1 MPIHYFRIMHL
12 FFAPDL
18 SASEFYLPDEETHHF
33 IHVLR
38 FSQGKQIQVTDGKGN
53 RALCEAVQ
61 VSKKQVLLNVLEK
74 EFFPKPTRKLHVA
87 IAPTK
92 NMDRLEWF
100 VEKATELGIAEIT
113 PIICRH
119 SERKTLKLER
129 IQKLVVAAAR
139 QSQHYYFPVVNSE
152 IAFDKFLDSVN
163 TNEVSTF
170 IAHCVDAE
178 KQVARDLADARHAVV
193 LIGPEGDFS
202 PEEIEMALSKGYQA
216 LSLGNSRLRTETA
229 GLKAVAAFNL

>member
-1 MPIHYFRIMHL
+1 MHL

-38 FSQGKQIQVTDGKGN
+38 FSQGKQIEVTDGNGT
-53 RALCEAVQ
+53 RALCEAIQ

-74 EFFPKPTRKLHVA
+74 EIFPVPARKLHVA

-92 NMDRLEWF
+92 NIDRFEWF

-129 IQKLVVAAAR
+129 IQKLVVSAAR
-139 QSQHYYFPVVNSE
+139 QSQHYYFPIVNEECSFE
-152 IAFDKFLDSVN
+152 KLLESQKV
-163 TNEVSTF
+163 NEVANF
-170 IAHCVDAE
+170 IAHCVE
-178 KQVARDLADARHAVV
+178 SQKQEARDLYSIPSALV

-202 PEEIEMALSKGYQA
+202 PEEIEKALSMGYKA

>member
-1 MPIHYFRIMHL
+1 MHL
-12 FFAPDL
+12 FYAPDISSDQFL
-18 SASEFYLPDEETHHF
+18 LPEEETHHF
-33 IHVLR
+33 VHVLR
-38 FSQGKQIQVTDGKGN
+38 FSQGKEIEVTDGKGT

-61 VSKKQVLLNVLEK
+61 VSKKQVQLQVLKK
-74 EFFPKPTRKLHVA
+74 EIFPASNRRLHVA

-92 NMDRLEWF
+92 NIDRYEWF
-100 VEKATELGIAEIT
+100 VEKATEMGIAEIT
-113 PIICRH
+113 PIICQH

-139 QSQHYYFPVVNSE
+139 QSQHYYFPVVNAE
-152 IAFDKFLDSVN
+152 ISFDTFLAAVRGKESAA
-163 TNEVSTF
+163 F
-170 IAHCVDAE
+170 IAHCAEAE
-178 KQVARDLADARHAVV
+178 KDHARELALITTAVV

-202 PEEIEMALSKGYQA
+202 PEEIEKALQQGYRA

>member
-1 MPIHYFRIMHL
+1 MHL
-12 FFAPDL
+12 FFAPDI
-18 SASEFYLPDEETHHF
+18 SAAEFYLPDEETHHF

-38 FSQGKQIQVTDGKGN
+38 FSQGKQIEVTDGNGT
-53 RALCEAVQ
+53 RALCEAIQ

-74 EFFPKPTRKLHVA
+74 EIFPVPARKLHVA

-92 NMDRLEWF
+92 NIDRFEWF

-129 IQKLVVAAAR
+129 IQKLVVSAAR
-139 QSQHYYFPVVNSE
+139 QSQHYYFPIVNEECSFE
-152 IAFDKFLDSVN
+152 KLLESQKGKSAAN
-163 TNEVSTF
+163 F
-170 IAHCVDAE
+170 IAHCVE
-178 KQVARDLADARHAVV
+178 SQKQEARDLSSIPHALV

-202 PEEIEMALSKGYQA
+202 PEEIEKALSMGFKA

>member
-1 MPIHYFRIMHL
+1 MHL

-18 SASEFYLPDEETHHF
+18 AASEFYLPDEETHHF

-38 FSQGKQIQVTDGKGN
+38 FSQGKQIEVTDGNGT
-53 RALCEAVQ
+53 RALCEAIQ

-74 EFFPKPTRKLHVA
+74 EIFPVPARKLHVA

-92 NMDRLEWF
+92 NIDRFEWF

-129 IQKLVVAAAR
+129 IQKLVVSAAR
-139 QSQHYYFPVVNSE
+139 QSQHYYFPIVNEECSFEKLLESQQVNEVVN
-152 IAFDKFLDSVN
+152 
-163 TNEVSTF
+163 F
-170 IAHCVDAE
+170 IAHCVE
-178 KQVARDLADARHAVV
+178 SPKQEARDLYSIPSALV

-202 PEEIEMALSKGYQA
+202 AEEIEKALSMGYKA

>member
-1 MPIHYFRIMHL
+1 MHL

-18 SASEFYLPDEETHHF
+18 PDSEFYLPDEETHHF

-38 FSQGKQIQVTDGKGN
+38 FSQGKQIEVTDGLGT
-53 RALCEAVQ
+53 RALCEAIH
-61 VSKKQVLLNVLEK
+61 VSKKEVLLKVLKK
-74 EFFPKPTRKLHVA
+74 EIFPTPSRKLHVA

-92 NMDRLEWF
+92 NIDRFEWF

-113 PIICRH
+113 PLICRH
-119 SERKTLKLER
+119 SERRTLKPDR

-139 QSQHYYFPVVNSE
+139 QSQHYYFPVLNSE
-152 IAFDKFLDSVN
+152 MNFDKFLESINVK
-163 TNEVSTF
+163 EGSAF
-170 IAHCVDAE
+170 IAHCEETE
-178 KQVARDLADARHAVV
+178 KVEAKELAAAVNAVV

-202 PEEIEMALSKGYQA
+202 SEEIEIALKKGFKS
-216 LSLGNSRLRTETA
+216 LSLGRPRLRTETA

>member
-1 MPIHYFRIMHL
+1 M
-12 FFAPDL
+12 
-18 SASEFYLPDEETHHF
+18 
-33 IHVLR
+33 
-38 FSQGKQIQVTDGKGN
+38 TDGKGA
-53 RALCEAVQ
+53 RALCEAIQ
-61 VSKKQVLLNVLEK
+61 VSKKQVLLNLLEK
-74 EFFPKPTRKLHVA
+74 EIFPVPARKLHVA

-92 NMDRLEWF
+92 NIDRFEWF

-129 IQKLVVAAAR
+129 IQKLVVSAAR
-139 QSQHYYFPVVNSE
+139 QSQHYYFPIVNEECS
-152 IAFDKFLDSVN
+152 FDKLLESQKGKGAAN
-163 TNEVSTF
+163 F
-170 IAHCVDAE
+170 IAHCVE
-178 KQVARDLADARHAVV
+178 SQKQEARDLSSIPRALV

-202 PEEIEMALSKGYQA
+202 PEEIEKALSMGYKA

>member
-1 MPIHYFRIMHL
+1 MHL

-18 SASEFYLPDEETHHF
+18 SASEFYLPEEETHHF

-38 FSQGKQIQVTDGKGN
+38 FSQGKQIEVTDGVGS
-53 RALCEAVQ
+53 RAFCEAIQ

-74 EFFPKPTRKLHVA
+74 EVLPVPTRKLHVA

-92 NMDRLEWF
+92 NIDRFEWF
-100 VEKATELGIAEIT
+100 VEKATELGVAEIT
-113 PIICRH
+113 PLICRH

-129 IQKLVVAAAR
+129 IQKLVVSAAR
-139 QSQHYYFPVVNSE
+139 QSQHYYFPIVNSE
-152 IAFDKFLDSVN
+152 IAFDKFLESVN
-163 TNEVSTF
+163 TNEVSNF
-170 IAHCVDAE
+170 IAHCVDAKKE
-178 KQVARDLADARHAVV
+178 DARNLADITNAIV

-202 PEEIEMALSKGYQA
+202 LVEIEASLKKGFKA

>member
-1 MPIHYFRIMHL
+1 MHL

-18 SASEFYLPDEETHHF
+18 SAPEFYLPEEETHHF

-38 FSQGKQIQVTDGKGN
+38 FAQGKQIEVTDGLGT
-53 RALCEAVQ
+53 RALCEAIQ
-61 VSKKQVLLNVLEK
+61 VSKKQVLLNILGK
-74 EFFPKPTRKLHVA
+74 KTFPVPDRKLHVA

-92 NMDRLEWF
+92 NMDRFEWF

-113 PIICRH
+113 PVICRH

-129 IQKLVVAAAR
+129 ILKLVVSAAR
-139 QSQHYYFPVVNSE
+139 QSQHYYFPIVNAE
-152 IAFDKFLDSVN
+152 NTFDKFLESVN
-163 TNEVSTF
+163 LNAVSAF
-170 IAHCVDAE
+170 IAHCEDSE
-178 KQVARDLADARHAVV
+178 KLAARELAAATNALV

-202 PEEIEMALSKGYQA
+202 RDEIEGALKKGFKA
-216 LSLGNSRLRTETA
+216 LSLGDSRLRTETA

>member
-1 MPIHYFRIMHL
+1 M
-12 FFAPDL
+12 
-18 SASEFYLPDEETHHF
+18 
-33 IHVLR
+33 
-38 FSQGKQIQVTDGKGN
+38 
-53 RALCEAVQ
+53 
-61 VSKKQVLLNVLEK
+61 EK
-74 EFFPKPTRKLHVA
+74 EIFPVPARKLHVA

-92 NMDRLEWF
+92 NIDRFEWF

-129 IQKLVVAAAR
+129 IQKLMISAAR
-139 QSQHYYFPVVNSE
+139 QSQHYYFPMVNAEVS
-152 IAFDKFLDSVN
+152 FDLFLDSLDGSGS
-163 TNEVSTF
+163 STF
-170 IAHCVDAE
+170 IAHCEEAE
-178 KQVARDLADARHAVV
+178 KQEARELASTTNAIV

-202 PEEIEMALSKGYQA
+202 HEEIEKAMKKGFKA

>member
-1 MPIHYFRIMHL
+1 MHL

-38 FSQGKQIQVTDGKGN
+38 FPQGKQIEVTDGNGT
-53 RALCEAVQ
+53 RALCEAIQ
-61 VSKKQVLLNVLEK
+61 VSKKQVLLNLLEK
-74 EFFPKPTRKLHVA
+74 EIFPVPARKLHVA

-92 NMDRLEWF
+92 NIDRFEWF

-129 IQKLVVAAAR
+129 IQKLVVSAAR
-139 QSQHYYFPVVNSE
+139 QSQHYYFPIVNEECSFE
-152 IAFDKFLDSVN
+152 KLLESQKGKGAAN
-163 TNEVSTF
+163 F
-170 IAHCVDAE
+170 IAHCVE
-178 KQVARDLADARHAVV
+178 SQKQEARDLCSIPSALV

-202 PEEIEMALSKGYQA
+202 PEEIEKALSMGYKA

>member
-1 MPIHYFRIMHL
+1 MHL

-38 FSQGKQIQVTDGKGN
+38 FSQGKHIEVTDGKGA
-53 RALCEAVQ
+53 RALCEAIQ
-61 VSKKQVLLNVLEK
+61 VSKKQVLLNLLEK
-74 EFFPKPTRKLHVA
+74 EIFPVPARKLHVA

-92 NMDRLEWF
+92 NIDRFEWF

-129 IQKLVVAAAR
+129 IQKLVVSAAR
-139 QSQHYYFPVVNSE
+139 QSQHYYFPIVNEECS
-152 IAFDKFLDSVN
+152 FDKLLESQKG
-163 TNEVSTF
+163 NEVANF
-170 IAHCVDAE
+170 IAHCVE
-178 KQVARDLADARHAVV
+178 SQKQEARDLSSITRALV

-202 PEEIEMALSKGYQA
+202 PEEIEKALSMGFKA

>member
-1 MPIHYFRIMHL
+1 MHL

-38 FSQGKQIQVTDGKGN
+38 FSQGKQIEVTDGNGT
-53 RALCEAVQ
+53 RALCEAIQ

-74 EFFPKPTRKLHVA
+74 EIFPVPTRKLHIA

-92 NMDRLEWF
+92 NIDRFEWF

-129 IQKLVVAAAR
+129 IQKLVVSAAR
-139 QSQHYYFPVVNSE
+139 QSQHYYFPIVNEECSFE
-152 IAFDKFLDSVN
+152 KLLESQKGKSGAN
-163 TNEVSTF
+163 F
-170 IAHCVDAE
+170 IAHCVE
-178 KQVARDLADARHAVV
+178 SQKQEARDLSSILSALV

-202 PEEIEMALSKGYQA
+202 PEEIEKALSMGYKA

>member
-1 MPIHYFRIMHL
+1 MHL

-38 FSQGKQIQVTDGKGN
+38 FSQGKQIEVTDGKGA
-53 RALCEAVQ
+53 RALCEAIQ
-61 VSKKQVLLNVLEK
+61 VSKKQVLLNLLEK
-74 EFFPKPTRKLHVA
+74 EIFPVPARKLHVA

-92 NMDRLEWF
+92 NIDRFEWF

-129 IQKLVVAAAR
+129 IQKLVVSAAR
-139 QSQHYYFPVVNSE
+139 QSQHYYFPIVNEECSFNKLLE
-152 IAFDKFLDSVN
+152 SQKGKGAAN
-163 TNEVSTF
+163 F
-170 IAHCVDAE
+170 IAHCVE
-178 KQVARDLADARHAVV
+178 SQKQEARDLSSIPRALV

-202 PEEIEMALSKGYQA
+202 PEEIEKALSMGYKA

>member
-1 MPIHYFRIMHL
+1 MHL

-38 FSQGKQIQVTDGKGN
+38 FSQGKQIEVTDGNGT
-53 RALCEAVQ
+53 RALCEAIQ

-74 EFFPKPTRKLHVA
+74 EIFPVPARKLHVA

-92 NMDRLEWF
+92 NIDRFEWF

-129 IQKLVVAAAR
+129 IQKLVVSAAR
-139 QSQHYYFPVVNSE
+139 QSQHYYFPIVNEECSFE
-152 IAFDKFLDSVN
+152 KLLESQKGKGAAN
-163 TNEVSTF
+163 F
-170 IAHCVDAE
+170 IAHCVE
-178 KQVARDLADARHAVV
+178 SQKQEARDLSSIPSALV

-202 PEEIEMALSKGYQA
+202 PEEIEKALSMGFKA

>member
-1 MPIHYFRIMHL
+1 MHL

-18 SASEFYLPDEETHHF
+18 ASSEFYLPDEETHHF

-38 FSQGKQIQVTDGKGN
+38 FSQGKQIEVTDGNGT
-53 RALCEAVQ
+53 RALCEAIQ

-74 EFFPKPTRKLHVA
+74 EIFLVPARKLHVA

-92 NMDRLEWF
+92 NIDRFEWF

-129 IQKLVVAAAR
+129 IQKLVVSAAR
-139 QSQHYYFPVVNSE
+139 QSQHYYFPIVNEECSFE
-152 IAFDKFLDSVN
+152 KLLESQQV
-163 TNEVSTF
+163 NEVANF
-170 IAHCVDAE
+170 IAHCVE
-178 KQVARDLADARHAVV
+178 SPKQEARDLYSIPSALV

-202 PEEIEMALSKGYQA
+202 AEEIEKALSMGYKA